1 MLGKHI
7 NRTFGS
13 NLKKQEIQQQFDRMS
28 LSARFEGIEVKKSL
42 SENLKWIKS
51 VFNVPKN
58 FDFIIREFSVKL
70 KDGMCDAFLIF
81 YDGLVDMDLIDRDIL
96 RPLIQTSF
104 DTKSAELDN
113 KLIYKRLIGQAALSE
128 TKSATALIEAVGFG
142 NCIVFFDGIDTAFVA
157 DVKGWDNR
165 GVGSP
170 QNEAVLSGPQEAFSE
185 IVMVNIA
192 LIRKILKEPNLIA
205 ENIKVGSRSNTTC
218 ALMYINGIAN
228 RKLIDEAKRR
238 LSKIDVEYIF
248 SSTDIEMLIEDST
261 WFPMPQILKSE
272 RPDRVA
278 ANLADGKIAIVV
290 QGSPFVLIL
299 PAVLTDFIE
308 ASEDN
313 YVRVEEANFMR
324 IVRILGI
331 FISLFLPGI
340 FVAVSLY
347 HAETI
352 PTNLL
357 LAITATREIVPF
369 PIVFELIIMEIS
381 FELIKEASVRIPSPI
396 GSTLGIVGG
405 LILGQA
411 AVSANLVSPILII
424 VVSIAGLGN
433 FAAPTVSLS
442 RAISILRFIFIF
454 FGAVSGFLGI
464 AFGIFILCLQLAST
478 ESFGVSYLAPKSQ
491 SRLTS
496 FLSTI
501 FVNPI
506 WKKEKRPAELDTAW
520 NIKQPFKSRKWR

>member
-1 MLGKHI
+1 MLGKYI
-7 NRTFGS
+7 NRLSKTD
-13 NLKKQEIQQQFDRMS
+13 FDKREVQREFDEMS
-28 LSARFEGIEVKKSL
+28 LFNRYGNIQVKKSL
-42 SENLKWIKS
+42 NENLKWIKAL
-51 VFNVPKN
+51 FNVPDN
-58 FDFIIREFSVKL
+58 FDFIIREFSIQL
-70 KDGMCDAFLIF
+70 NDGMCNAFLMF

-96 RPLIQTSF
+96 RPLMQTSH
-104 DTKSAELDN
+104 DIKLSDMNCELVR
-113 KLIYKRLIGQAALSE
+113 KRLIGQAALSE
-128 TKSATALIEAVGFG
+128 TQVGAELIEAVGFG
-142 NCIVFFDGIDTAFVA
+142 NCIIFFDGIATAFIA
-157 DVKGWDNR
+157 DVKGWSNR
-165 GVGSP
+165 GVDAP
-170 QNEAVLSGPQEAFSE
+170 KNEAVLSGPQEAFSE

-192 LIRKILKEPNLIA
+192 LVRKILKEPKLIA

-218 ALMYINGIAN
+218 AVMYIDGIAN
-228 RKLIDEAKRR
+228 RKLINEVKRR
-238 LSKIDVEYIF
+238 LNGIDVEYIF

-313 YVRVEEANFMR
+313 YVRIEEANFMR

-331 FISLFLPGI
+331 IISLFLPGV

-357 LAITATREIVPF
+357 LAITATREVVPF
-369 PIVFELIIMEIS
+369 SLVFELIIMEIS

-442 RAISILRFIFIF
+442 RAVSLLRFVFIF

-464 AFGIFILCLQLAST
+464 AFGIFALCLYFAST
-478 ESFGVSYLAPKSQ
+478 ESFGISYLAPKFPARS
-491 SRLTS
+491 TS
-496 FLSTI
+496 FLSSL
-501 FVNPI
+501 FVSPI
-506 WKKEKRPAELDTAW
+506 WKKEKRPSELDTAYE
-520 NIKQPFKSRKWR
+520 IKQPFKSRKWR